1 MKQIVIFMMAVCAA
15 MVMNAQ
21 TGYQVTLLN
30 NATGEPRANETVG
43 VSVEITNGDRVV
55 CSETKTATTNEFGV
69 LSVSVGNSAS
79 FANVDWTQPLYI
91 SATVDGVLIGRSQ
104 ILSVPIAE
112 HARHVGDLTLELL
125 CSKTWTHTY
134 SSSDYV
140 AMDFHRNGTVS
151 ISGKE
156 AGRLFQ
162 YDKNYE
168 IWGNCIAT
176 IGGDVMLY
184 CPNEGGIQ
192 GDGGFY
198 R

>member
-30 NATGEPRANETVG
+30 NATGEPRSNETVG

-125 CSKTWTHTY
+125 CNKTWTSKAT
-134 SSSDYV
+134 SL
-140 AMDFHRNGTVS
+140 DFKRDGTVTITYYLEGKIDGQYHS
-151 ISGKE
+151 TYEISGNTI
-156 AGRLFQ
+156 AII
-162 YDKNYE
+162 DKYLL
-168 IWGNCIAT
+168 
-176 IGGDVMLY
+176 VY
-184 CPNEGGIQ
+184 CPQAGGLQ
-192 GDGGFY
+192 DGNGNKLF

>member
-1 MKQIVIFMMAVCAA
+1 MMAVCAA

-30 NATGEPRANETVG
+30 NATGEPRSNETVG

-91 SATVDGVLIGRSQ
+91 SATVDGILIGRSQ

-112 HARHVGDLTLELL
+112 HARHVGELTLDLL
-125 CSKTWTHTY
+125 CSKTWTWMRSGEYETLE
-134 SSSDYV
+134 
-140 AMDFHRNGTVS
+140 FHSNGTVTITYS
-151 ISGKE
+151 WSGDPQSVKI
-156 AGRLFQ
+156 R
-162 YDKNYE
+162 NYE
-168 IWGNCIAT
+168 IWGNCIAVV
-176 IGGDVMLY
+176 GFDVLIY
-184 CPNEGGIQ
+184 CQKEGGIQ
-192 GDGGFY
+192 GDGRFY
-198 R
+198 K